1 MIAVVAA
8 KVGFRH
14 TTGEIQ
20 LTLANQPALFMV
32 PLERHLMVIAPE
44 GSVEVMVPGLV
55 VP

>member
-1 MIAVVAA
+1 VAA

-14 TTGEIQ
+14 KVGEMQ
-20 LTLANQPALFMV
+20 LTLANQPELLIE

-44 GSVEVMVPGLV
+44 GSVEIMVPGLV